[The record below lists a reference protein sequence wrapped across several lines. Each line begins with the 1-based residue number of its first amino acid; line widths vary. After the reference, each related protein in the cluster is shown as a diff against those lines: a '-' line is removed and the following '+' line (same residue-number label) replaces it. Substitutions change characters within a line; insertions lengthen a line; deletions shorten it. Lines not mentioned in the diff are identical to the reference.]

1 MVVNAFQVVK
11 RIIYLGFL
19 SCNCSSWFTT
29 VKITFTSVLLYICS
43 SYIWFTCISYAHH
56 IYSILWIEILF
67 QVIRSC
73 YRQLSPEEEITEEKV
88 LYNVYIH
95 IIYFIFTIAINCPL
109 LMYFWRLHRHNFVP
123 SSRITVIWSWGEIQL
138 LKLIK
143 GSCKEND
150 TPWHF
155 TVRTLSKSNRF
166 RTRKHQNA
174 SWGYVIILKFSC
186 SKTIGFWQSS
196 HRKML
201 KVSFSLHDP
210 N

>member
-1 MVVNAFQVVK
+1 MAGNAFPFLK
-11 RIIYLGFL
+11 KNNLYLGFL
-19 SCNCSSWFTT
+19 CNCSSCFTT
-29 VKITFTSVLLYICS
+29 AKITFTRTILYPQFIYMIYIICT
-43 SYIWFTCISYAHH
+43 SY
-56 IYSILWIEILF
+56 ILWIEILF

-174 SWGYVIILKFSC
+174 SWGYVIILKFSR

-196 HRKML
+196 HSEML